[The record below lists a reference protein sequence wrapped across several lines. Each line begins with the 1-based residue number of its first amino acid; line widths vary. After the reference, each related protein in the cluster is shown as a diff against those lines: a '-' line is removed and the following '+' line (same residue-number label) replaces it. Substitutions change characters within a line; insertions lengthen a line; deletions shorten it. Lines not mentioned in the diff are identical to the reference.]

1 MQETKALISR
11 WRVYHFTTINPN
23 LGVVKTI
30 DGRSFVAADLPGLI
44 EGAADGL
51 GLGDKFLKHIERTKI
66 IAHII
71 DMSGIEGRNPYD
83 DYVTI
88 REELKKYSDKLANKE
103 EIIVANKM
111 DMPSSKEN
119 LEEFKEK
126 VDKEVFE
133 ISAINN
139 EGIDKL
145 LVALM
150 DKIEKMDDVDIY
162 EEDNLE
168 SHVLYKFKE
177 EKPFVIEKVND
188 VFVVHSDSIEKL
200 FKMTK
205 FTDEG
210 IRRFSNKLRRMGVDE
225 ELQKMGAQEGD
236 LVKIL
241 DFEFE
246 YTE

>member
-1 MQETKALISR
+1 M
-11 WRVYHFTTINPN
+11 
-23 LGVVKTI
+23 
-30 DGRSFVAADLPGLI
+30 
-44 EGAADGL
+44 
-51 GLGDKFLKHIERTKI
+51 
-66 IAHII
+66 
-71 DMSGIEGRNPYD
+71 
-83 DYVTI
+83 I
-88 REELKKYSDKLANKE
+88 RKC
-103 EIIVANKM
+103 
-111 DMPSSKEN
+111 
-119 LEEFKEK
+119 
-126 VDKEVFE
+126 
-133 ISAINN
+133 
-139 EGIDKL
+139 
-145 LVALM
+145 
-150 DKIEKMDDVDIY
+150 IY